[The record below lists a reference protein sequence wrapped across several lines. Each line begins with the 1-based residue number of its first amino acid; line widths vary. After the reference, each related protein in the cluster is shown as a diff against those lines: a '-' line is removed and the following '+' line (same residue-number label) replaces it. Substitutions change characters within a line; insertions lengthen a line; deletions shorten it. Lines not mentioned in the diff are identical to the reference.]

1 MPKYLFEAHYTPEG
15 LKGVAKEGGSGRRE
29 AVAKAAESVG
39 GKLESIHFAFGGV
52 DGYVIVDLP
61 DNVAAAAMAL
71 TVNQGNTAAVKT
83 VVLITPEEMD
93 KAAKKTVKYR
103 APGH

>member
-15 LKGVAKEGGSGRRE
+15 AKGVAKEGGSGRRS
-29 AVAKAAESVG
+29 AVIKAAESVG
-39 GKLESIHFAFGGV
+39 GKMESFYFAFGGV
-52 DGYVIVDLP
+52 DAYVTVDLP
-61 DNVAAAAMAL
+61 DNAAAAAMAL
-71 TVNQGNTAAVKT
+71 AVNQGSSAAVKT

-93 KAAKKTVKYR
+93 KAAKTKVGYR